1 MQAAMAKK
9 KNVALVVGVNAL
21 LGDVADALTRAGEL
35 EQVVTAGL
43 VDAGAVRPDYEVDLL
58 ARGASRR
65 FAEILAEASPSL
77 VVDLWRSESALHP
90 ERVGRY
96 DAAAGEAAVAG
107 LRLWR
112 QRGSKPCRVVVLSST
127 AVYGVSEASPILRI
141 ETDELEPL
149 PRQASDE
156 HSRWVGGLRER
167 EDAYRELGRESGWRV
182 LSLRAAAVVGGP
194 IRSEI
199 SDYLDVAMPVR
210 VAGFDPPIQVLHY
223 ADLLDAI
230 SRGVSEDV
238 TGTLN
243 VVGRGVV
250 LLSRLVALCGRVALP
265 LPETVARWMAP
276 AALGADALKWRCVAD
291 GRRAE
296 QVLGFHARFSAE
308 EALAA

>member
-1 MQAAMAKK
+1 MQLAMARK
-9 KNVALVVGVNAL
+9 KNTVLVVGVNAL
-21 LGDVADALTRAGEL
+21 LGDVADALARTGEYD
-35 EQVVTAGL
+35 QVVTAGL
-43 VDAGAVRPDYEVDLL
+43 VIAGATRPAHEVDLL

-65 FAEILAEASPSL
+65 FAEVLAEVGPGL
-77 VVDLWRSESALHP
+77 IVDLWRSESALHP

-96 DAAAGEAAVAG
+96 DAAAGEAVVAG

-112 QRGSKPCRVVVLSST
+112 QRGGKPCRVVLLSST

-141 ETDELEPL
+141 ETDELDPL

-156 HSRWVGGLRER
+156 HARWVSGLRER
-167 EDAYRELGRESGWRV
+167 EEAYGELGREAGWRV
-182 LSLRAAAVVGGP
+182 LCLRAAAVVGGP
-194 IRSEI
+194 VRSEI
-199 SDYLDVAMPVR
+199 ADYLDATMPVR

-230 SRGVSEDV
+230 ERGVNEDV

-243 VVGRGVV
+243 IVGRGVV
-250 LLSRLVALCGRVALP
+250 LLSRLVALCGRVAVP
-265 LPETVARWMAP
+265 LPETVARWLAP
-276 AALGADALKWRCVAD
+276 SALGADALKWRCVAD

>member
-1 MQAAMAKK
+1 MARSKK
-9 KNVALVVGVNAL
+9 TVLVVGVNAL
-21 LGDVADALTRAGEL
+21 LGDVADALARGGEF
-35 EQVVTAGL
+35 EQVLTAGI
-43 VDAGAVRPDYEVDLL
+43 VEAGATRPAYEVDLL
-58 ARGASRR
+58 ARGAPRR
-65 FAEILAEASPSL
+65 FAEVLAESGPSL

-112 QRGSKPCRVVVLSST
+112 QRGARPCRVVALSST

-149 PRQASDE
+149 PRQASDD
-156 HSRWVGGLRER
+156 HGRWVTGLRER
-167 EDAYRELGRESGWRV
+167 EAVYRELGHETGWR
-182 LSLRAAAVVGGP
+182 LLCLRAAAVVGGP
-194 IRSEI
+194 VRSEI
-199 SDYLDVAMPVR
+199 ADYLDAALPVR

-230 SRGVSEDV
+230 ERGVTEDV

-250 LLSRLVALCGRVALP
+250 LLSRLVALCGRVAVP
-265 LPETVARWMAP
+265 LPEMVARWLAP
-276 AALGADALKWRCVAD
+276 AVLGADALKWRCVAD

>member
-1 MQAAMAKK
+1 MARKK
-9 KNVALVVGVNAL
+9 SMVLVVGVNAL
-21 LGDVADALTRAGEL
+21 LGDVADALARTGEF
-35 EQVVTAGL
+35 ERVDTAGL
-43 VDAGAVRPDYEVDLL
+43 VDGGATRPTYEIDLL

-65 FAEILAEASPSL
+65 FAEVLAEASPGL

-96 DAAAGEAAVAG
+96 DSAAGEAAVAG

-112 QRGSKPCRVVVLSST
+112 QRGAKPCRVVVLSST

-141 ETDELEPL
+141 ETDEIEPL

-156 HSRWVGGLRER
+156 HGRWVTGLRER
-167 EDAYRELGRESGWRV
+167 EDGYRELGRESGWRV
-182 LSLRAAAVVGGP
+182 LCLRAAAVVGGP

-199 SDYLDVAMPVR
+199 ADYLEAAMPVR

-223 ADLLDAI
+223 ADLLDAV
-230 SRGVSEDV
+230 SRGVAEDV

-250 LLSRLVALCGRVALP
+250 LLSRLVALCGRVAVP
-265 LPETVARWMAP
+265 LPETVARWLAP
-276 AALGADALKWRCVAD
+276 AALGTEALKWRCVAD

>member
-1 MQAAMAKK
+1 MRTAVARKK
-9 KNVALVVGVNAL
+9 TVLVVGVNAL
-21 LGDVADALTRAGEL
+21 LGDVADALARSGEF
-35 EQVVTAGL
+35 ERVVTAGL
-43 VDAGAVRPDYEVDLL
+43 ADGGATRPSYEVDLL

-65 FAEILAEASPSL
+65 FAEVLAEAGPSL

-96 DAAAGEAAVAG
+96 DSAAGEAAVAG
-107 LRLWR
+107 LKLWR

-127 AVYGVSEASPILRI
+127 AVYGVSQASPILRI

-149 PRQASDE
+149 PRQTRDD
-156 HSRWVGGLRER
+156 HGRWIAGLRER
-167 EDAYRELGRESGWRV
+167 EEGYRELGGESGWRV
-182 LSLRAAAVVGGP
+182 LCLRAAAVVGGP

-199 SDYLDVAMPVR
+199 SDYLDAAMPVR

-223 ADLLDAI
+223 SDLLDAI

-250 LLSRLVALCGRVALP
+250 LLSRLVALCGRVAVP
-265 LPETVARWMAP
+265 LPETVARWLAP
-276 AALGADALKWRCVAD
+276 AALGAEALKWRCVAD

>member
-1 MQAAMAKK
+1 MARKK
-9 KNVALVVGVNAL
+9 TVLVVGVNAL
-21 LGDVADALTRAGEL
+21 LGDVADVLTRTGEF
-35 EQVVTAGL
+35 ERVVTAGL
-43 VDAGAVRPDYEVDLL
+43 VEGGATRPSYEIDLL

-65 FAEILAEASPSL
+65 FAEVLAEAGPGM

-112 QRGSKPCRVVVLSST
+112 QRGGKPCRVVVLSST

-141 ETDELEPL
+141 EADELDPL
-149 PRQASDE
+149 PRKAGDE
-156 HSRWVGGLRER
+156 HGHWIAGLRER
-167 EDAYRELGRESGWRV
+167 ESGYRELGHETGWRV

-199 SDYLDVAMPVR
+199 ADYLDAAMPVR

-230 SRGVSEDV
+230 ERGTIEDV
-238 TGTLN
+238 EGTLN

-265 LPETVARWMAP
+265 LPEMLARWLVP
-276 AALGADALKWRCVAD
+276 AALGSDALKWRCVAD

>member
-21 LGDVADALTRAGEL
+21 LGDVADALARTGEF
-35 EQVVTAGL
+35 EKVVTAGL
-43 VDAGAVRPDYEVDLL
+43 VDGGSTRPAYEVDLL

-65 FAEILAEASPSL
+65 FAEVLAEASPALL
-77 VVDLWRSESALHP
+77 VDVWRSESALHP

-96 DAAAGEAAVAG
+96 DSAAGEAAVAG

-112 QRGSKPCRVVVLSST
+112 QRGSKPCRIVVLSST

-149 PRQASDE
+149 PRQANDE
-156 HSRWVGGLRER
+156 HGRWVTGLRQR
-167 EDAYRELGRESGWRV
+167 EDGYRELARESGWRV
-182 LSLRAAAVVGGP
+182 LCLRAAAVVGGP
-194 IRSEI
+194 VRSEI
-199 SDYLDVAMPVR
+199 SDYLDATMPVR

-223 ADLLDAI
+223 SDLLDAVA
-230 SRGVSEDV
+230 RGASEDV

-250 LLSRLVALCGRVALP
+250 LLSRLVALCGRVAVP
-265 LPETVARWMAP
+265 LPETVARWLAP
-276 AALGADALKWRCVAD
+276 AALGAEALKWRCVAD